1 MRILNQNKMGGN
13 APKKLKK
20 ISQFPEHQT
29 QVTRKA
35 GGGRYVENRGV
46 TAGMDGAKY
55 VIKLSELLSSQ
66 HQRRVSVY
74 IRNRDQ
80 CDTPLISHDQQITY

>member
-1 MRILNQNKMGGN
+1 MIRN
-13 APKKLKK
+13 
-20 ISQFPEHQT
+20 
-29 QVTRKA
+29 A

-74 IRNRDQ
+74 IRIVINAIRRSYLM
-80 CDTPLISHDQQITY
+80 TNK

>member
-1 MRILNQNKMGGN
+1 MGEN
-13 APKKLKK
+13 ASKKAEK
-20 ISQFPEHQT
+20 ISQFSEHQT
-29 QVTRKA
+29 QVIRNA

-66 HQRRVSVY
+66 HQRRVSAH
-74 IRNRDQ
+74 
-80 CDTPLISHDQQITY
+80 IS